1 VAAGVSQLGQLAG
14 EKKNGH
20 GADGPGAAEA
30 MDLDSMRASDFIGQ
44 QCEWSVD
51 SRKYGTVTL

>member
-1 VAAGVSQLGQLAG
+1 MSQLGQLAG